1 MLTNHLN
8 LPAPLVAACEDH
20 HLSSGSDLSLTSVYA
35 PAKQVALQK
44 LHRDAITED
53 ASQRIWSV
61 LGQGVHTILERA
73 TKADGI
79 VTFSEERWE
88 RPVLGWRVAC
98 RIDHLTLEPALHA
111 LTDYKVT
118 SVWSVKDGAK
128 DEWVK
133 QVNLQYLLAPDAI
146 QSQITKLQVV
156 AILRDWRK
164 NERLRFDDYPA
175 AQVVVVPIPLWP
187 TAKTAAYLEGR
198 VAIHQSAQAALEN
211 TGKQPQSGMALS
223 MMGHLP
229 DCTPEE
235 RWERPTV
242 FAVHKKGNKGATRLY
257 EVRALAE
264 QHVASQPGLELKI
277 RPGESPR
284 CAQYCSALAFCPQGQ
299 ALVCPTPP

>member
-1 MLTNHLN
+1 MTLTNHLN

-20 HLSSGSDLSLTSVYA
+20 HVTSGSDLSLTSVYA
-35 PAKQVALQK
+35 PAKQVAIQK

-133 QVNLQYLLAPDAI
+133 QVNLQYLFAPDVI
-146 QSQITKLQVV
+146 RTQITKLQVV

-175 AQVVVVPIPLWP
+175 EQVVVVPIPLWP
-187 TAKTAAYLEGR
+187 TAKTAAYLEER
-198 VAIHQSAQAALEN
+198 VAIHQQAQLGN
-211 TGKQPQSGMALS
+211 
-223 MMGHLP
+223 LP

-235 RWERPTV
+235 RWERPTI

>member
-1 MLTNHLN
+1 MALTNNNN

-20 HLSSGSDLSLTSVYA
+20 HVSSGSDLSLTSVYA

-44 LHRDAITED
+44 KHRGEMTED
-53 ASQRIWSV
+53 ATQRIWAT
-61 LGQGVHTILERA
+61 LGQAVHKVLECA
-73 TKADGI
+73 AGHDGI
-79 VTFSEERWE
+79 VTFSEQRWE
-88 RPVLGWRVAC
+88 REVLGWRVAC
-98 RIDHLTLEPALHA
+98 RIDHLTLEAKLHA

-146 QSQITKLQVV
+146 REQIKKLQVV

-164 NERLRFDDYPA
+164 NERLRFDDYPNE
-175 AQVVVVPIPLWP
+175 QVVVVPIPMWP
-187 TAKTAAYLEGR
+187 LEKTAAYLEER
-198 VAIHQSAQAALEN
+198 VAIHQQAQLGN
-211 TGKQPQSGMALS
+211 M
-223 MMGHLP
+223 P

-235 RWERPTV
+235 RWEKPTI

-257 EVRALAE
+257 EVRELAE
-264 QHVASQPGLELKI
+264 KHVASQPGLELKV

-284 CAQYCSALAFCPQGQ
+284 CAQYCSALPFCPQGQ
-299 ALVCPTPP
+299 ALVAATAAA

>member
-1 MLTNHLN
+1 MTLTNHLN

-20 HLSSGSDLSLTSVYA
+20 HVTSGSDLSLTSVYA
-35 PAKQVALQK
+35 PAKQVAIQK

-133 QVNLQYLLAPDAI
+133 QVNLQYLFAPDVI
-146 QSQITKLQVV
+146 RTQITKLQVV

-175 AQVVVVPIPLWP
+175 EQVAVVPIPLWP
-187 TAKTAAYLEGR
+187 TVKTAAYLEER
-198 VAIHQSAQAALEN
+198 VRIHQQAQAG
-211 TGKQPQSGMALS
+211 T
-223 MMGHLP
+223 LP

-235 RWERPTV
+235 RWERPTI

>member
-1 MLTNHLN
+1 MTLTNHLN

-20 HLSSGSDLSLTSVYA
+20 HVTSGSDLSLTSVYA
-35 PAKQVALQK
+35 PAKQVAIQK

-73 TKADGI
+73 AKADGI

-133 QVNLQYLLAPDAI
+133 QVNLQYLFAPDYI
-146 QSQITKLQVV
+146 RTQITKLQVV

-175 AQVVVVPIPLWP
+175 EQVVVVPIPLWP
-187 TAKTAAYLEGR
+187 TAKTAAYLEER
-198 VAIHQSAQAALEN
+198 VAIHQQAQLGN
-211 TGKQPQSGMALS
+211 
-223 MMGHLP
+223 LP

-235 RWERPTV
+235 RWERPTI

-264 QHVASQPGLELKI
+264 QLVASQPGLELKI

-284 CAQYCSALAFCPQGQ
+284 CAQYCLALPFCPQGQ
-299 ALVCPTPP
+299 ALVRPTPP

>member
-1 MLTNHLN
+1 MLTNLLN

-20 HLSSGSDLSLTSVYA
+20 HVTSGSDLSLTSVYA

-44 LHRDAITED
+44 RHRDAITED

-73 TKADGI
+73 AKADGI

-98 RIDHLTLEPALHA
+98 RIDHLTLEPTLHA

-146 QSQITKLQVV
+146 QAQITKLQIV

-175 AQVVVVPIPLWP
+175 EQVVVVPIPLWP
-187 TAKTAAYLEGR
+187 TAKTAAYLEER
-198 VAIHQSAQAALEN
+198 VRIHQQAQAG
-211 TGKQPQSGMALS
+211 T
-223 MMGHLP
+223 LP

-235 RWERPTV
+235 RWERSTI

-284 CAQYCSALAFCPQGQ
+284 CAQYCNALPFCPQGQ
-299 ALVCPTPP
+299 ALVSLTPSS